1 MTDPISDFL
10 THLRNASKAG
20 LAQCVSPHSKLK
32 ESLATILKAE
42 GFVRD
47 VTTGTDE
54 NGHKTV
60 VVTMKYVD
68 NVPVLTGLKRSSTP
82 GRRLYTGYADIRR
95 STYCYIISESTDR
108 QLQLLL
114 LLLLL
119 QRGALLQFLLLLLLL
134 LRLGLLLVLVQQSAL
149 RPEVACL
156 PRE

>member
-42 GFVRD
+42 GFVRE

-60 VVTMKYVD
+60 VVTKKYVD
-68 NVPVLTGLKRSSTP
+68 NAPVLTGLKRSSTP
-82 GRRLYTGYADIRR
+82 GRRLYTGYADIPRVLNGLGIA
-95 STYCYIISESTDR
+95 IISTSK
-108 QLQLLL
+108 
-114 LLLLL
+114 
-119 QRGALLQFLLLLLLL
+119 
-134 LRLGLLLVLVQQSAL
+134 GLLKDQDARRQKLGGELVCTVW
-149 RPEVACL
+149 
-156 PRE
+156 